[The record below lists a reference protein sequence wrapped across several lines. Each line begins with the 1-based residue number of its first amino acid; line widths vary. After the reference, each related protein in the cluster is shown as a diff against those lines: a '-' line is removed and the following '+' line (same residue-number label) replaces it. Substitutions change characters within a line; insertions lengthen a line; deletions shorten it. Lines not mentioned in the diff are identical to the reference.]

1 MSRLKKINSQ
11 WYMWIAYVGSNLKG
25 KCKFWG
31 QFLGC
36 IWSLGV
42 SAFELTVDMFKWL
55 ADTLVLSKELLAEPS
70 GNRGRGNLCLDLSC
84 LLIWGCFE
92 AFSQYICNLGFKERR
107 APSGFSGRFKLLF
120 LQFAVIAEC
129 LQLSLRLVTT
139 RYFTKKTCKNK
150 FALLIFPV
158 LPFSIRARVKS

>member
-1 MSRLKKINSQ
+1 MT
-11 WYMWIAYVGSNLKG
+11 
-25 KCKFWG
+25 F
-31 QFLGC
+31 
-36 IWSLGV
+36 
-42 SAFELTVDMFKWL
+42 

-70 GNRGRGNLCLDLSC
+70 GNRGRGNLRLDLSC

-92 AFSQYICNLGFKERR
+92 AFSQYVCNLGFKERR

-129 LQLSLRLVTT
+129 LQQSLRLVTT
-139 RYFTKKTCKNK
+139 KYFTKKTCKNK
-150 FALLIFPV
+150 FALLIFLV